1 MKKIIEPFKEYF
13 GNNEQRQKLIKK
25 IVDTRNFLT
34 HYDKSLIDKSANSG
48 RELYILYYKMEI
60 ILQLNF
66 LQMIGFTS
74 EDIKNIVKN
83 CTVIKSKF
91 ESIKNLSR

>member
-1 MKKIIEPFKEYF
+1 
-13 GNNEQRQKLIKK
+13 
-25 IVDTRNFLT
+25 
-34 HYDKSLIDKSANSG
+34 
-48 RELYILYYKMEI
+48 MEI